1 MRKILFVSLAILL
14 FASCESTKESGTISL
29 SADDFATV
37 IAENSDI
44 QILDVRTR
52 DEYAKGHIPNSI
64 NIDVKQNGF
73 GDKALTE
80 LDKDNPVA
88 VYCRSGRRSKLAA
101 TILTDMG
108 YSVYELNQGIVA
120 WKGDIQTK

>member
-1 MRKILFVSLAILL
+1 MKKLLFASLAVLL

-120 WKGDIQTK
+120 WKGEVQTK